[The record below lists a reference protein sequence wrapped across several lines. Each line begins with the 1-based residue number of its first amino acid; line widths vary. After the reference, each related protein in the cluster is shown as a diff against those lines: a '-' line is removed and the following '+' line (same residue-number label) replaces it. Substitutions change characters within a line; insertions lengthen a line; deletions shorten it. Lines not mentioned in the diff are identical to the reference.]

1 MDWFNWTN
9 FDGQNLPWVKIST
22 SDADAETTKS
32 PYNVYLSPSYRFGA
46 YRRKRSCGGW
56 LSQVVTIDAI
66 PTSAEP
72 ARADNAD
79 K

>member
-32 PYNVYLSPSYRFGA
+32 PYNVYLSPSYRLGHVA
-46 YRRKRSCGGW
+46 ASDPVEVG
-56 LSQVVTIDAI
+56 
-66 PTSAEP
+66 
-72 ARADNAD
+72 
-79 K
+79 